1 MTRVLQGAAVLVVG
15 LLLFIAWVVG
25 LLGDAPVRDAQGR
38 SIVQQFWDERDNSPA
53 LSTCYRANEAGGNGS
68 FQLFLLKR
76 EGDHLH
82 GAVAME
88 HQGQVGTGTFDSQAH
103 GNDFE
108 GSIQANGRTTAIQG
122 SYTEKRMLVVI
133 PEAGKEPVVLGVCKS

>member
-1 MTRVLQGAAVLVVG
+1 VLVVG
-15 LLLFIAWVVG
+15 VLLFVAWVVG

-38 SIVQQFWDERDNSPA
+38 SILRQHLDERNNSSA
-53 LSTCYRANEAGGNGS
+53 LSTCYRANEAGGSGS

-82 GAVAME
+82 GAVAIE
-88 HQGQVGTGTFDSQAH
+88 NQGQVATGTFDSQAR

-108 GSIQANGRTTAIQG
+108 GQIEANGRTTAIQG

-133 PEAGKEPVVLGVCKS
+133 PQAGKEPVVLGVCNG

>member
-1 MTRVLQGAAVLVVG
+1 VVG

-38 SIVQQFWDERDNSPA
+38 SIFQQFWDERNNSPA
-53 LSTCYRANEAGGNGS
+53 LSTCYRANEAGQGYL
-68 FQLFLLKR
+68 QLFVLKR

-82 GAVAME
+82 GAVAIE
-88 HQGQVGTGTFDSQAH
+88 NNGQVGTGSFDSQAN

-108 GSIQANGRTTAIQG
+108 GSIQANGRTISVQG
-122 SYTEKRMLVVI
+122 SYTEKRMLLVI
-133 PEAGKEPVVLGVCKS
+133 PPVGKDPIVLGVCES